1 MRTKQPEKLQGTLKF
16 YEAFKVNKGR
26 DMSEQKT
33 LNIYQRINKVMQ
45 EVKYAQKDANVQGY
59 KAVTHDQVVAT
70 ARQSFVKHGVVIVPD
85 QQSGQFDEPV
95 NGSKMRLY
103 TGAYIISFVNMDN
116 PEDRVA
122 VTIEAHALDNGD
134 KAPGKCLTYA
144 TKSAVLKV
152 LWLETGENDESRAKD
167 TETISQDQVNSLL
180 DLASQSGM
188 TEDDVCRMA
197 KVQFIG
203 EILASSFPVIKSGLE
218 RMASQPKESITDDR
232 LKKAIER
239 INAGEFT
246 LAKLHAK
253 FELTDEQKSMLEGA
267 IK

>member
-1 MRTKQPEKLQGTLKF
+1 
-16 YEAFKVNKGR
+16 
-26 DMSEQKT
+26 MSE
-33 LNIYQRINKVMQ
+33 LNIYQRINKVMS
-45 EVKYAQKDANVQGY
+45 EVKYAQKDASVQGY

-70 ARQSFVKHGVVIVPD
+70 ARASFVKHGVVITPSQVR
-85 QQSGQFDEPV
+85 GAFDEAV

-103 TGAYIISFVNMDN
+103 TGGYVISFVNMDK
-116 PEDRVA
+116 PEEKID

-167 TETISQDQVNSLL
+167 TETVSQDQIEKLL
-180 DLASQSGM
+180 DTGKLSGM
-188 TEDDVCRMA
+188 TEDDICRTA
-197 KVQFIG
+197 KVKFIG
-203 EILASSFPVIKSGLE
+203 EIVASSYPVMKASLE
-218 RMASQPKESITDDR
+218 RMANQPKEKITDER
-232 LKKAIER
+232 LAKAVER

-253 FELTDEQKSMLEGA
+253 FELTGEQAKTVEES

>member
-1 MRTKQPEKLQGTLKF
+1 MSVQQYYAYLAELKQ
-16 YEAFKVNKGR
+16 R
-26 DMSEQKT
+26 DKTMSE

-70 ARQSFVKHGVVIVPD
+70 ARQSFVKHGVVITPTQID
-85 QQSGQFDEPV
+85 GKFDEPV

-103 TGAYIISFVNMDN
+103 TGSYNIAFVNMDK
-116 PEDRVA
+116 PDDKIE

-167 TETISQDQVNSLL
+167 TETVSQDQIDGLL
-180 DLASQSGM
+180 KIADQCGM
-188 TEDDVCRMA
+188 TEYDICRMT

-203 EILASSFPVIKSGLE
+203 DILASAFPVIEASLK
-218 RMASQPKESITDDR
+218 RMASKPKEPITDER
-232 LKKAIER
+232 LDQAIAR

-253 FELTDEQKSMLEGA
+253 FELTEDQTKALEES